1 MMTPRIATFIVF
13 VINGAAVGTWAAL
26 IPSIKE
32 SLAASATEIGI
43 VILVMNA
50 GALVAQQ
57 VTGQLLMRVAS
68 ERLLT
73 LVLLVYPWLVIL
85 PVLAPSALALAA
97 VMAAFGFL
105 NTTVDVVMNAHG
117 VALET
122 KGGRS
127 ILSGLHAGWSF
138 GAILGS
144 LGVALALA
152 IGLEPL
158 IEVVIAAVV
167 MWLVAVGVSRFLGHG
182 SVREE
187 GRGGIHWPTR
197 AVLPL
202 AVLIILIAF
211 VEGGLAD
218 WGGVYL
224 SEGVGAEAS
233 VAALAFAAMS
243 AGLFVARIGGDWA
256 KDRIGSVRLIQLGML
271 LTAISIAAFLVVGSP
286 IVALVGLFMAGV
298 GIANVVPQIFG
309 AAGRIPPH
317 GPSLSAVFT
326 SLTLTF
332 MIGPTIIG
340 GVADETDIGAALWL
354 LAGASLVV
362 ALMVS
367 RFPAAET
374 NPRFRR
380 TG

>member
-1 MMTPRIATFIVF
+1 MP
-13 VINGAAVGTWAAL
+13 L
-26 IPSIKE
+26 
-32 SLAASATEIGI
+32 
-43 VILVMNA
+43 
-50 GALVAQQ
+50 
-57 VTGQLLMRVAS
+57 
-68 ERLLT
+68 
-73 LVLLVYPWLVIL
+73 
-85 PVLAPSALALAA
+85 LAPSALALAL

-138 GAILGS
+138 GGILGS

-158 IEVVIAAVV
+158 IEVIIAAAI
-167 MWLVAVGVSRFLGHG
+167 MWLVAVAVSRFLGHG
-182 SVREE
+182 SVRAE
-187 GRGGIHWPTR
+187 GRGR
-197 AVLPL
+197 APL
-202 AVLIILIAF
+202 ADARSAAAGGADHPHRLRRGRP
-211 VEGGLAD
+211 GGLG
-218 WGGVYL
+218 WRL
-224 SEGVGAEAS
+224 SQRGRRSRGECRRLRLCG
-233 VAALAFAAMS
+233 LFC
-243 AGLFVARIGGDWA
+243 GLFVARIGGDWA

-286 IVALVGLFMAGV
+286 LVALVGLFVAGV

-354 LAGASLVV
+354 LVGASLVV

>member
-380 TG
+380 TR

>member
-1 MMTPRIATFIVF
+1 
-13 VINGAAVGTWAAL
+13 
-26 IPSIKE
+26 
-32 SLAASATEIGI
+32 
-43 VILVMNA
+43 
-50 GALVAQQ
+50 
-57 VTGQLLMRVAS
+57 MRA
-68 ERLLT
+68 
-73 LVLLVYPWLVIL
+73 
-85 PVLAPSALALAA
+85 
-97 VMAAFGFL
+97 
-105 NTTVDVVMNAHG
+105 
-117 VALET
+117 
-122 KGGRS
+122 GRS
-127 ILSGLHAGWSF
+127 A
-138 GAILGS
+138 AILGS

-158 IEVVIAAVV
+158 IEVIIAAAV
-167 MWLVAVGVSRFLGHG
+167 MWLVAVVVSRFLGHG
-182 SVREE
+182 SVRAE

-233 VAALAFAAMS
+233 VAAFAFAALS

-271 LTAISIAAFLVVGSP
+271 LTAVSIAAFLVVGSP
-286 IVALVGLFMAGV
+286 LVALVGLFMAGV

-380 TG
+380 TE

>member
-1 MMTPRIATFIVF
+1 MTPRLATFIVF
-13 VINGAAVGTWAAL
+13 VINGAVVGTWAAL
-26 IPSIKE
+26 IPSIKDT
-32 SLAASATEIGI
+32 LAASATEIGI
-43 VILVMNA
+43 VLLAMNA

-85 PVLAPSALALAA
+85 PLLAPSVLTLAL
-97 VMAAFGFL
+97 VMAVFGFL

-122 KGGRS
+122 KGGKS

-138 GAILGS
+138 GGILGS

-152 IGLEPL
+152 IALEP
-158 IEVVIAAVV
+158 IVEVIVAAAVL
-167 MWLVAVGVSRFLGHG
+167 WLTGVAVSRFLGHG
-182 SVREE
+182 SVRAE
-187 GRGGIHWPTR
+187 GRGGLHWPTR

-202 AVLIILIAF
+202 TVLIILIAF

-233 VAALAFAAMS
+233 VAAFAFAALS
-243 AGLFVARIGGDWA
+243 AGLFVARLFGDWV

-271 LTAISIAAFLVVGSP
+271 LTALSIAAFLVVGSP
-286 IVALVGLFMAGV
+286 VVALLGLFMAGV

-309 AAGRIPPH
+309 AAGRIAPH

-332 MIGPTIIG
+332 MVGPTIIG
-340 GVADETDIGAALWL
+340 RAADETGIGVALWL
-354 LAGASLVV
+354 LVAASLVV
-362 ALMVS
+362 ALMVP